1 MTFCEIEKLL
11 DSIDLTIVSKSEKD
25 GVFVVSNEEDGI
37 HKLIIGVASPV
48 IIFEQYLF
56 TLRGDNLDTFKAL
69 LMKNRDI
76 VHGAFALTEDGKK
89 VIFRYTLQ
97 LHNLDRGEFEAAIN
111 SLSLLLSEYYE
122 QLIKFSKG

>member
-97 LHNLDRGEFEAAIN
+97 LHNLDRSEFEAAIN